1 MIANSCGVPVSPYG
15 VHGSPAAVYNTDSVQ
30 PDGIQGR
37 ELTWVKRM
45 SPNFFKKLHVAHLK
59 TPTQTREATMNLVD
73 RVKNILLQPKT
84 EWAAIEPEQTDP
96 KTLYTSYIVIL
107 ALIPAV
113 AALIGGPLAGGMGM
127 GFNLGAAITQ
137 YVLSLV
143 MVFVV
148 AFIADA
154 LAPNFG
160 GTKNLNQALKL
171 TAYAMTAA
179 WVAGVFVIVPFLGWL
194 LALLGSLYSL
204 YLFYLGVPVLMKVPE
219 QKTVGYTVVVLV
231 IAIVIGVVIGMISS
245 GITGMGAA
253 GPMGGMR

>member
-1 MIANSCGVPVSPYG
+1 
-15 VHGSPAAVYNTDSVQ
+15 
-30 PDGIQGR
+30 
-37 ELTWVKRM
+37 
-45 SPNFFKKLHVAHLK
+45 
-59 TPTQTREATMNLVD
+59 MNLVD

-113 AALIGGPLAGGMGM
+113 AGLIGSFLGGGMGM
-127 GFNLGAAITQ
+127 GFTLGAAITQ

-143 MVFVV
+143 MVFVI